1 MAINEFKVL
10 FLGESGIGAKTSLL
24 IRIVS
29 NSFDSNVSAT
39 NGASFVSKTIQ
50 TELGKISLQLWDTV
64 GQEKYRPLAAPII
77 KGAHCIILGY
87 DVTLKESFES
97 IRDFWYNFLKKNID
111 INNLLIYLVGNKIDL
126 DDLGKVTYEEGKSL
140 ANDLN
145 MKFFE
150 VSAKTRD
157 GVDILLEDI
166 CDSLIN
172 KFIKKIIDTKKSKK
186 EDKSNKIKLALG
198 DYLNY

>member
-1 MAINEFKVL
+1 MEINEFKVV
-10 FLGESGIGAKTSLL
+10 FLGESGVGTKTSL
-24 IRIVS
+24 IKRIVHNTFNS
-29 NSFDSNVSAT
+29 NISAT
-39 NGASFVSKTIQ
+39 SVASFVSKTIQ

-64 GQEKYRPLAAPII
+64 GQEKYRPLAESII

-111 INNLLIYLVGNKIDL
+111 INNVLIYLVGNKIDL
-126 DDLGKVTYEEGKSL
+126 DDLRKVENEEGKSL

-166 CDSLIN
+166 GNSLIS
-172 KFIKKIIDTKKSKK
+172 KFIKNKIDIKKSDKIILTFKF
-186 EDKSNKIKLALG
+186 
-198 DYLNY
+198 